1 MKGKIKGK
9 IMILPYLKD
18 EIHLL
23 HDETVYLKKESLIVF
38 EEGDVYI
45 DLKTSY
51 VKEYGLLDGYVLPVH
66 ISGNTISIDMGSVEF
81 IYFKVP
87 EHVKEAL
94 HEDAVLCGNSSFSIV
109 HTLKDIFENYSVN
122 LLFTKYMNNL
132 SEVFENEEN
141 LKLLLKVMEEK
152 IKHETVTTIFSY
164 QQRAQ
169 KTLDI
174 FVGSFTQEMDDISLL
189 YKEKL
194 IQILQLFKKHLPT
207 GPILKKRLMEERE
220 NTKKAI
226 EIPSPT
232 KEEIL
237 EQIKELK
244 AKKKAIDSN
253 PEIEEKELIE
263 AANLRDQIKSLENK
277 LQNIKLQN
285 N

>member
-109 HTLKDIFENYSVN
+109 HTLKDIFENYSLN

-220 NTKKAI
+220 NTKKVI

>member
-66 ISGNTISIDMGSVEF
+66 ISGNTISIDMGSLEF

-109 HTLKDIFENYSVN
+109 HTLKDIFENYSLN

-152 IKHETVTTIFSY
+152 IKHETVTTIFSC

-194 IQILQLFKKHLPT
+194 IQILQLFKRHLPT

-220 NTKKAI
+220 NAKKIAA
-226 EIPSPT
+226 PPPLT

-263 AANLRDQIKSLENK
+263 AASLRDQIESLENK
-277 LQNIKLQN
+277 LQNMKLQN

>member
-1 MKGKIKGK
+1 
-9 IMILPYLKD
+9 
-18 EIHLL
+18 
-23 HDETVYLKKESLIVF
+23 
-38 EEGDVYI
+38 
-45 DLKTSY
+45 
-51 VKEYGLLDGYVLPVH
+51 
-66 ISGNTISIDMGSVEF
+66 MGSVEF

-109 HTLKDIFENYSVN
+109 HTLKDIFENYSLN

-152 IKHETVTTIFSY
+152 IKHETVTTVFSY

>member
-109 HTLKDIFENYSVN
+109 HTLKDIFENYSLN

-152 IKHETVTTIFSY
+152 IKHETVTTVFSY